1 MPALHGNQAP
11 GLALGRPCRFHP
23 FWSERTQE
31 LLAASYC
38 FPGFQAL
45 PPPPGGGDTEPSHQE
60 GRPVAFSLSVLS
72 DSLRPHGLQ
81 HNRLPCLSPS
91 PRACSNSCPLSQCCL
106 PTISSSVTPFS
117 CCLPSFPASGSFLM
131 SWLFAS
137 GGQSIGTS
145 ASASVLPMKIQG

>member
-11 GLALGRPCRFHP
+11 GLALGRPCHFHP

-72 DSLRPHGLQ
+72 DSLQTHGLQ
-81 HNRLPCLSPS
+81 HAWLPCPPRSPS
-91 PRACSNSCPLSQCCL
+91 LLTLKFIESVMPSNHLILCCL
-106 PTISSSVTPFS
+106 LLL
-117 CCLPSFPASGSFLM
+117 LPSIFPSIRVFSKE
-131 SWLFAS
+131 FAS
-137 GGQSIGTS
+137 RGQSIGAS
-145 ASASVLPMKIQG
+145 ASRSVLPMNIQG